1 MSISLHCESC
11 KKKIKAPDATGG
23 KWGNCPFCNHRCYIP
38 RPASPDD
45 EELTLAPV
53 DASDETR
60 YGQLMQETRDLRQ
73 NILQEKE
80 SPDEHSSADAKLGEK
95 ELTKE
100 IIVYLRYMADGEL
113 GLAAGPMG
121 KIVANKDAAP
131 AILKNM
137 ARDERPEPEL
147 LDVPPRVLEGLI
159 KKLYSKLK

>member
-11 KKKIKAPDATGG
+11 KKKIKAPDVSGG

-38 RPASPDD
+38 RPPSSDD
-45 EELTLAPV
+45 EELKLAPV

-60 YGQLMQETRDLRQ
+60 YGQLMRETRDLRQ

-80 SPDEHSSADAKLGEK
+80 LPDGRSSADAKLSEK

-100 IIVYLRYMADGEL
+100 IVVYLRYMADGEL

-121 KIVANKDAAP
+121 KIAANKDAAP

-137 ARDERPEPEL
+137 ARAERPEPEL
-147 LDVPPRVLEGLI
+147 LDVPPKVLNSLI
-159 KKLYSKLK
+159 KNLYSKLK

>member
-45 EELTLAPV
+45 EELTIAPL
-53 DASDETR
+53 DDGDKTQ
-60 YGQLMQETRDLRQ
+60 YNQLMRETQGLRQ

-80 SPDEHSSADAKLGEK
+80 VPDEHSSADAKLSEK
-95 ELTKE
+95 ELIKE
-100 IIVYLRYMADGEL
+100 ILVYLRYMADGEL
-113 GLAAGPMG
+113 SLASGPMG
-121 KIVANKDAAP
+121 KIAANKEVAQ

-137 ARDERPEPEL
+137 AKADRPEPEL

-159 KKLYSKLK
+159 KNLYSKLK

>member
-45 EELTLAPV
+45 EVLTLAPV

-60 YGQLMQETRDLRQ
+60 YGKLMQETQNLRQ

-80 SPDEHSSADAKLGEK
+80 VPDDSSSADTELSEK
-95 ELTKE
+95 ELIKE
-100 IIVYLRYMADGEL
+100 IVVYLRYTADGEL

-121 KIVANKDAAP
+121 KIAANKDAAQ

-137 ARDERPEPEL
+137 ARAERPEPEL
-147 LDVPPRVLEGLI
+147 LDVPPRVLESLI
-159 KKLYSKLK
+159 KNLYSKLK

>member
-60 YGQLMQETRDLRQ
+60 YGQLMRETRNLRQ

-80 SPDEHSSADAKLGEK
+80 SPDGRSSADAKLSEK
-95 ELTKE
+95 GLTKE
-100 IIVYLRYMADGEL
+100 IVVYLRYMADGEL
-113 GLAAGPMG
+113 SLATGPMG
-121 KIVANKDAAP
+121 KIVANKETAQ

-137 ARDERPEPEL
+137 AKAERPEPEL
-147 LDVPPRVLEGLI
+147 LDVPPKVLNSLI

>member
-60 YGQLMQETRDLRQ
+60 YGQLMRETQGLRQ

-80 SPDEHSSADAKLGEK
+80 APDERSSADAKLSER

-100 IIVYLRYMADGEL
+100 IVVYLRYMADGGL
-113 GLAAGPMG
+113 GLASGPMG
-121 KIVANKDAAP
+121 KIAANKETAP
-131 AILKNM
+131 AILKHM
-137 ARDERPEPEL
+137 AKADRPEPEL
-147 LDVPPRVLEGLI
+147 LDVPPKVLNSLI
-159 KKLYSKLK
+159 KTMYSTLK